1 MIPVD
6 LTRTMLELPVED
18 RLELARQLMES
29 VVRPAALNSAVAEGI
44 RRIEEV
50 ASGRVTPLTEEEFHA
65 ALQ

>member
-1 MIPVD
+1 
-6 LTRTMLELPVED
+6 MLELPVED

-29 VVRPAALNSAVAEGI
+29 VVRPATLNDAVTDGI

-50 ASGRVTPLTEEEFHA
+50 ASGRVTPLTEQEFHA

>member
-1 MIPVD
+1 MIPAE
-6 LTRTMLELPVED
+6 LTQKMLKLPVED

-29 VVRPAALNSAVAEGI
+29 VVSPATLNEAVADGI

-50 ASGRVTPLTEEEFHA
+50 ASGRVTPLTEQEFHA

>member
-1 MIPVD
+1 MIPAE
-6 LTRTMLELPVED
+6 LTRKMLKLPVED

-29 VVRPAALNSAVAEGI
+29 VVSPATLNEAVADGI

-50 ASGRVTPLTEEEFHA
+50 ASGRVTPLTEQEFRA